1 MKSVTF
7 PSNGPITHA
16 SLTTI
21 APLVAGNLILAV
33 GMIFNLGVTSYALG
47 LLVRI
52 VLSVLPADTIVIE
65 LTQISVYLTT
75 DVPRTRAYSV
85 NNTNTP
91 HVRFPAGTVCSH
103 LDSPINWLGHKFR
116 DPS

>member
-1 MKSVTF
+1 MGVFQSPRLSVGSMKSVTF
-7 PSNGPITHA
+7 PSNGPFTYA

-52 VLSVLPADTIVIE
+52 VFFQCCQLIRLS
-65 LTQISVYLTT
+65 
-75 DVPRTRAYSV
+75 
-85 NNTNTP
+85 
-91 HVRFPAGTVCSH
+91 
-103 LDSPINWLGHKFR
+103 
-116 DPS
+116 